1 VSEKKKG
8 GFGAMLH
15 GLGQIGELSGQKAAA
30 PSPAPANVENTGAE
44 SPAIAEL
51 RIPLDM
57 IDADPNQPRRHFDA
71 DALDELANSLKANGQ
86 IQAISVRPNPER
98 PGRYLINV
106 GERRWRAAQLAGWT
120 DLRAEI
126 GEQKDLRV
134 AQLVENIQREGLTD
148 GEVADALAAYLA
160 ETGMKAGAL
169 AKKIGKSDAFV
180 SAHMQL
186 RHMPATFREALEAH
200 TVMNIFVLNEAFRL
214 YKDHPD
220 KVTEMIVGAGPD
232 APVTAVAV
240 RKLKASLS
248 SEDARPK
255 GGKAKTTPEAQE
267 TPATNPPAA
276 TADHHASVY
285 VCDDEG
291 KELGR
296 LMLERTDAEDGVALI
311 ESAPA
316 GPVIECPFAEVRICR
331 IVQQM
336 P

>member
-1 VSEKKKG
+1 MSEKKKG
-8 GFGAMLH
+8 AFGAMLH
-15 GLGQIGELSGQKAAA
+15 GLGQIGELSGQKPAT
-30 PSPAPANVENTGAE
+30 PSPAPATVNNAGTSSTA
-44 SPAIAEL
+44 SAEL
-51 RIPLDM
+51 RIRLDL
-57 IDADPNQPRRHFDA
+57 IDPDPNQPRRRFDA
-71 DALDELANSLKANGQ
+71 ETLDELANSLKVNGQ
-86 IQAISVRPNPER
+86 IQAISVRPNPDR

-120 DLRAEI
+120 DLKAAI
-126 GEQKDLRV
+126 GEQKNLRV

-160 ETGMKAGAL
+160 ESGAKAGAV
-169 AKKIGKSDAFV
+169 AKDIGKSDAWV

-214 YKDHPD
+214 YKDHPG

-232 APVTAVAV
+232 APITAVAV

-255 GGKAKTTPEAQE
+255 GGKATTAPGSQEPSTTPG
-267 TPATNPPAA
+267 PASTS
-276 TADHHASVY
+276 DHHASVF

-296 LMLERTDAEDGVALI
+296 LMLERTDAVEGIALI

-316 GPVIECPFAEVRICR
+316 GPVIECPFVEVRICR
-331 IVQQM
+331 IVRQES
-336 P
+336 